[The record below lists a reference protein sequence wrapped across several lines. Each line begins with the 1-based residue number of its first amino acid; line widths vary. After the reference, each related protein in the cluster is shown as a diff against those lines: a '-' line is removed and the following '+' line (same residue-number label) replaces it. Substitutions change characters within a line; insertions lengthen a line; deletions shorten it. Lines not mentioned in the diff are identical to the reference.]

1 MVRVERTQWFDVD
14 MRPVSA
20 DSGRAVYCVLAGTLL
35 PEYLARRL
43 GVIGEVKHVTGPPED
58 KAARIHGGRGRARGH

>member
-20 DSGRAVYCVLAGTLL
+20 DSGKAVYCVLAGTLL
-35 PEYLARRL
+35 PEYLAQRL
-43 GVIGEVKHVTGPPED
+43 GLAREVKNVKGPPED
-58 KAARIHGGRGRARGH
+58 KAGGGSARGR